1 MNFSNQSLLL
11 GAIYEMTLASLSSV
25 RFATGGLALARTWE
39 SLRAIAGNLFRRI
52 D

>member
-1 MNFSNQSLLL
+1 MNLSNHTLWL
-11 GAIYEMTLASLSSV
+11 GCLYEMTLASLSSV